1 MVIPAVHSAPK
12 RWLRVASRAASCLAA
27 CPPNGPRGTARHVL
41 VAHDKV
47 PARGARR
54 VRLVRG
60 EGRGVS
66 ASSGVR
72 DAACPLGTR
81 GEGGGVLFA
90 REELGVPQLEPKPLP
105 REREGVTAQSVRA
118 RTTDRRRLRVE
129 CGTHLVSRVDGDDV
143 PQGTIWDKSTH
154 KNRDETR

>member
-66 ASSGVR
+66 A
-72 DAACPLGTR
+72 
-81 GEGGGVLFA
+81 
-90 REELGVPQLEPKPLP
+90 
-105 REREGVTAQSVRA
+105 
-118 RTTDRRRLRVE
+118 
-129 CGTHLVSRVDGDDV
+129 
-143 PQGTIWDKSTH
+143 
-154 KNRDETR
+154 